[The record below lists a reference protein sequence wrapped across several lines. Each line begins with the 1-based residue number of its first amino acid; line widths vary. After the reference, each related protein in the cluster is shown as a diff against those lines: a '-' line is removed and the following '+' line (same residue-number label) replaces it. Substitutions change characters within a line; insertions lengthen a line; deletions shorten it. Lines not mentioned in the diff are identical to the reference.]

1 MKNEKN
7 VMACV
12 DQSRIA
18 NCVADY
24 AVWASKRLGAPLKFL
39 HVITRH
45 PEVGSGEDHSGAI
58 GIGSQENLLTKLS
71 DQDAAESKAAHEKGR
86 LFLNHLRE
94 RAIAAGVESP
104 DMKQRHGTL
113 EETAV
118 EQEPEVQLFVWGRR
132 GESSAPP
139 SAKKVG
145 RNVESVVRALHRPI
159 LSVTAGFSEP
169 TRVLFAYDGS
179 SLGRRGIE
187 MVATSPLLRGLPIH
201 LLMSGPASQDG
212 PKQMEWA
219 KSTLTAAGFEV
230 IPHLIP
236 GDPQTVVAQTIKDQ
250 HIDLLIMGAYGHSP
264 LRSWLFGCKT
274 NATLGSVNIPILL
287 LR

>member
-1 MKNEKN
+1 MKNENKIL
-7 VMACV
+7 ACV
-12 DQSRIA
+12 DLSPYA
-18 NCVADY
+18 DYVADY
-24 AVWASKRLGAPLKFL
+24 AAWTSKRLDAPLKFL

-86 LFLNHLRE
+86 LFLNRLRE
-94 RAIAAGVESP
+94 RAIAAGVASP

-132 GESSAPP
+132 GESAGDSAP
-139 SAKKVG
+139 KVG
-145 RNVESVVRALHRPI
+145 RNVESVVRALHKPI
-159 LSVTAGFSEP
+159 LSITQGFSEP

-179 SLGRRGIE
+179 SMARRGIE
-187 MVATSPLLRGLPIH
+187 MVAGSLLLRGLPIH
-201 LLMSGPASQDG
+201 LLMSGQASQNG

-219 KSTLTAAGFEV
+219 KTTLTAAGFEV

-236 GDPQTVVAQTIKDQ
+236 GDPQTVVAETIKEQ

-274 NATLGSVNIPILL
+274 NAMLGSVNIPILL

>member
-1 MKNEKN
+1 MKNENKIL
-7 VMACV
+7 ACV
-12 DQSRIA
+12 DQSPYA
-18 NCVADY
+18 DYVADY
-24 AVWASKRLGAPLKFL
+24 AVWASKRLDAPLKFL

-45 PEVGSGEDHSGAI
+45 PEVSSGEDHSGAI
-58 GIGSQENLLTKLS
+58 GIGSQENLLAKLS

-86 LFLNHLRE
+86 LFLNRLRE
-94 RAIAAGVESP
+94 RAIAAGVAVP

-132 GESSAPP
+132 GESTGDSAQ
-139 SAKKVG
+139 KVG
-145 RNVESVVRALHRPI
+145 RNVESVVRALHKPI
-159 LSVTAGFSEP
+159 LSITQGFSEP

-179 SLGRRGIE
+179 GLARDGIE
-187 MVATSPLLRGLPIH
+187 MVASSPLLRGLPIH
-201 LLMSGPASQDG
+201 LLMSGQASQDG

-219 KSTLTAAGFEV
+219 KATLATAGFEV

-236 GDPQTVVAQTIKDQ
+236 GDPQTVVAQTIKEQ
-250 HIDLLIMGAYGHSP
+250 SIDLLIMGAYGHSP

-274 NATLGSVNIPILL
+274 NAMLGSVNIPILL

>member
-1 MKNEKN
+1 MKNENKIL
-7 VMACV
+7 ACV
-12 DQSRIA
+12 DLSPYA
-18 NCVADY
+18 DYVADY
-24 AVWASKRLGAPLKFL
+24 AAWAAKRLDAPLKFL

-45 PEVGSGEDHSGAI
+45 PEIGSGEDHSGAI
-58 GIGSQENLLTKLS
+58 GIGSQENLLNKLS

-86 LFLNHLRE
+86 LFLNRLRE
-94 RAIAAGVESP
+94 RAIAAGVASP

-118 EQEPEVQLFVWGRR
+118 DQEPEVQLFVWGRR
-132 GESSAPP
+132 GESTEQASG
-139 SAKKVG
+139 KVG

-179 SLGRRGIE
+179 SLARKGIQ
-187 MVATSPLLRGLPIH
+187 MVSDSPLLRGLPIH
-201 LLMSGPASQDG
+201 LLMSGKASFDG

-219 KSTLTAAGFEV
+219 KTTLEAAGFQV

-236 GDPQTVVAQTIKDQ
+236 GNPQTVVAQTIKEQ
-250 HIDLLIMGAYGHSP
+250 NIDLLIMGAYGHSP

-274 NATLGSVNIPILL
+274 NALLGSVNIPILL